1 MSPVEFFNIVTKK
14 GKYTIGYLN
23 DGWTANIEV
32 VAATPTEAMML
43 AQNKIGDIC
52 GVTYV
57 EMI

>member
-1 MSPVEFFNIVTKK
+1 MSPVEFFNTVTKK

-32 VAATPTEAMML
+32 VASTPTEAMM
-43 AQNKIGDIC
+43 ATQNAIGDIC